1 MGFRIQRRLNVTR
14 GMGLNISKS
23 GISPS
28 LRSSF
33 GSIGP
38 KGFSIRTGIPGL
50 SFRSGYG
57 KNSGGLGW
65 ILMVTVALI
74 PLFVN
79 LLFIAAQVAY
89 LLAVWVVRLFIIAPF
104 NLVVWAV
111 QTLRDYVAYR
121 RSLKNNDPLS

>member
-28 LRSSF
+28 LRNGF

-50 SFRSGYG
+50 NFRSGFG
-57 KNSGGLGW
+57 KNSGGAGV
-65 ILMVTVALI
+65 ILMIMVALI

-79 LLFIAAQVAY
+79 LLFVVAQVAFI
-89 LLAVWVVRLFIIAPF
+89 LAIWGVRIFIIAPY
-104 NLVVWAV
+104 NMACWAV
-111 QTLRDYVAYR
+111 QTLIDYVAYR
-121 RSLKNNDPLS
+121 RSLKNNDHPS

>member
-28 LRSSF
+28 VRGSF

-50 SFRSGYG
+50 SYRASFG
-57 KNSGGLGW
+57 KNSGGW
-65 ILMVTVALI
+65 VFILLAMVALI
-74 PLFVN
+74 PVFIN
-79 LLFIAAQVAY
+79 LMFIAAQVAFH
-89 LLAVWVVRLFIIAPF
+89 LAIWAVRIFIIAPF
-104 NLVVWAV
+104 NMIVWA
-111 QTLRDYVAYR
+111 THTFNDYLVYR
-121 RSLKNNDPLS
+121 RSLKSDEQQS